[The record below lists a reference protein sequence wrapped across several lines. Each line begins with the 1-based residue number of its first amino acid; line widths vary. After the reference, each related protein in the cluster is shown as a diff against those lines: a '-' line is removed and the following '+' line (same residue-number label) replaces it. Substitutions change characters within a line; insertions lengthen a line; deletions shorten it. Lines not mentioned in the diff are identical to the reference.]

1 MNIPQTEQFPED
13 PDHLPPA
20 RRRRARRL
28 LAPMDVDEKAG
39 FIGKLAHR
47 TSPSFDFYLFS
58 LISGSSLS
66 LSILVDEP
74 ALFILGAILAP
85 FMAPYLGVSF
95 AAIMGS
101 MSFFLRSL
109 AGFLIGSFLVFLTG
123 LVAGYATEFSST
135 TTYTYAHLHAQL
147 SWPNLILLA
156 VGVIV
161 TTGAIVRFSRT
172 ANVASVALAYALYIP
187 ISIAGFGLTSNVPDL
202 WPDGLV
208 VYSAY
213 LAWGALL
220 GVLTMILLGFR
231 PLSLFGYTL
240 GGVFLVVGI
249 LLALGISS
257 AGVVIGARVGLPT
270 PIPSATPTI
279 TATLTPTLT
288 PIPPT
293 PTNTLT
299 QTPVPPTQTPTPTI
313 TPTPTAT
320 PMFAIVDAGDSGG
333 AYVRDEPAG
342 AIVTILANGTII
354 QLLPEVAEVE
364 GTAWQKVIT
373 PEGMQGWMV
382 QELLV
387 TATPISSPG

>member
-1 MNIPQTEQFPED
+1 MELPRTEQFPED

-20 RRRRARRL
+20 RRRRAKRS
-28 LAPMDVDEKAG
+28 LAPMDADEKAS
-39 FIGKLAHR
+39 FIGKLVHR

-58 LISGSSLS
+58 LISGSILS
-66 LSILVDEP
+66 LGILIDEP

-85 FMAPYLGVSF
+85 FMAPYLGISF
-95 AAIMGS
+95 AAVMGS

-109 AGFLIGSFLVFLTG
+109 AGFLIGSTLVFLTG

-135 TTYTYAHLHAQL
+135 TRYAFAHLHAQL
-147 SWPNLILLA
+147 SWPNLVLLA

-161 TTGAIVRFSRT
+161 TTGAVVRFSRT

-187 ISIAGFGLTSNVPDL
+187 ISIAGFGLTSNIPDL

-220 GVLTMILLGFR
+220 GVLTMVLLGFR

-240 GGVFLVVGI
+240 GGVLLVVGI
-249 LLALGISS
+249 LIVIGISS

-270 PIPSATPTI
+270 PIPSATPTV
-279 TATLTPTLT
+279 TATFTQTLTPL
-288 PIPPT
+288 PPT
-293 PTNTLT
+293 PTSTLT
-299 QTPVPPTQTPTPTI
+299 PSPVPPTKTPTPTI
-313 TPTPTAT
+313 TLTPTPTPVYAT
-320 PMFAIVDAGDSGG
+320 VEAGDSGG
-333 AYVRDEPAG
+333 AFLREEPAG
-342 AIVTILANGTII
+342 AIITILANGTIV
-354 QLLPEVAEVE
+354 QLLPEVIDVE
-364 GTAWQKVIT
+364 GTAWQRIIT
-373 PEGMQGWMV
+373 PDGIEGWMV

-387 TATPISSPG
+387 TTAPTATPG